1 MAHPRLRGEHH
12 YLRVFEQV
20 GVGSSPLARG
30 TPTRSSGAASRG
42 GLIPACAGNTLKPST
57 GLARWRAH
65 PRLRGEH
72 CAVCGC
78 GEDWHG
84 SSPLTRGTL
93 EIIAVRTDGVG
104 LIPACAGN
112 TGRSWLLLQAEG
124 AHPRLRGE
132 HMPGVS
138 GTGYDGGSSPLARG
152 THLMYIGE
160 GEAVGLIPACA
171 GNTGIWNQPH
181 ARAGAHPRLRGEH
194 NDADCRASIGGGS
207 SPLARG
213 TPRPGCR
220 KVSPYRL
227 IPACAGNTVPGVA
240 GDWVD
245 EAHPRLRG
253 EHTSRAAKTRAEYL

>member
-1 MAHPRLRGEHH
+1 M
-12 YLRVFEQV
+12 
-20 GVGSSPLARG
+20 
-30 TPTRSSGAASRG
+30 
-42 GLIPACAGNTLKPST
+42 
-57 GLARWRAH
+57 
-65 PRLRGEH
+65 
-72 CAVCGC
+72 
-78 GEDWHG
+78 
-84 SSPLTRGTL
+84 
-93 EIIAVRTDGVG
+93 RTDGVG

-213 TPRPGCR
+213 TLSHRRGAAG
-220 KVSPYRL
+220 STGL
-227 IPACAGNTVPGVA
+227 IPACAGNTLREQQKLEPSIYSTY
-240 GDWVD
+240 DFTCL
-245 EAHPRLRG
+245 EAEHPRN
-253 EHTSRAAKTRAEYL
+253 TSACVTDPYYAYTPHSCIGFPITTCRTN